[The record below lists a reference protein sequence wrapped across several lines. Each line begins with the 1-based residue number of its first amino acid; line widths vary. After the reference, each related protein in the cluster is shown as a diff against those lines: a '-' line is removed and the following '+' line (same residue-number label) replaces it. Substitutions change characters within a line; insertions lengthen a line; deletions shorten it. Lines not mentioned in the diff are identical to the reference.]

1 MHSGAAEAARS
12 RRRSRRSVL
21 RLAGAGALTTLLSG
35 CLDDSAPSFLALGD
49 SYTAGTSIDPSGR
62 WASRL
67 PDRLAERGIE
77 LSEPEIVAESG
88 WTTLALSTELDRR
101 AGYVETGDDPEP
113 LADEYDLVTLCIGA
127 NDSFNQRLPDSFRP
141 DFIALLD
148 RAIRFAGGRADHVV
162 VMTIPDYTVT
172 PLGQR
177 QLDDRHADRLEAYN
191 EIITAQADRQGA
203 RLVDLVPPSRRV
215 PENSDLVTGDDLHP
229 SPEQY
234 GLWLDRIVPVV
245 AAVLDD

>member
-1 MHSGAAEAARS
+1 MQSGAVEAEQP

-21 RLAGAGALTTLLSG
+21 KIVGGSALTTLVSG
-35 CLDDSAPSFLALGD
+35 CLDDSTPGFLALGD
-49 SYTAGTSIDPSGR
+49 SYTVGTSIDPADR

-67 PDRLAERGIE
+67 PDRLQAGDIE

-88 WTTLALSTELDRR
+88 WTTLALSAELDRR
-101 AGYVETGDDPEP
+101 DGHIVSNDDPEP
-113 LADEYDLVTLCIGA
+113 LADEYDLVTVCIGA
-127 NDSFNQRLPDSFRP
+127 NDSFNERLPESFRP

-148 RAIRFAGGRADHVV
+148 RAVGLAGGQADRVL

-177 QLDDRHADRLEAYN
+177 QLDERHADRLDAYN
-191 EIITAQADRQGA
+191 EIITTRADRQDA

-215 PENSDLVTGDDLHP
+215 PEEPDLVAGDDLHP
-229 SPEQY
+229 SAAQH
-234 GLWLDRIVPVV
+234 GLWLDRIVPV
-245 AAVLDD
+245 AADILDS